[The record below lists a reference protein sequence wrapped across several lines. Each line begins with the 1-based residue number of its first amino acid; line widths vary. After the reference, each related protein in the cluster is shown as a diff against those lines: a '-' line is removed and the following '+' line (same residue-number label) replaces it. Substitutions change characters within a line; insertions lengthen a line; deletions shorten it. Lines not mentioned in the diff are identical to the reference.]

1 MHCDL
6 SLKKKK
12 YMNLCL
18 VDHIVYK
25 SISSKMAGK
34 RHRLMCTRLD
44 LDDTN
49 TVPIWLRFFP
59 LILILGL

>member
-1 MHCDL
+1 
-6 SLKKKK
+6 
-12 YMNLCL
+12 MNLCL